1 MTSSHPGIDQPD
13 FTGGGVEGGVDRLAR
28 GRNARD
34 HMKRVEVMDHHRL
47 STFRQAR
54 KRPRETVET
63 LPLDDRVFDQE
74 NILRNMLHGSR
85 ICRLN
90 LREGSLAAQMVE
102 SEIAGGL
109 VQEGLDCWTGAWPM
123 AFFARI

>member
-1 MTSSHPGIDQPD
+1 
-13 FTGGGVEGGVDRLAR
+13 
-28 GRNARD
+28 
-34 HMKRVEVMDHHRL
+34 MKRVEVIDHHRL

-63 LPLDDRVFDQE
+63 LRLDDRVFDQV

-85 ICRLN
+85 ICRRN

-109 VQEGLDCWTGAWPM
+109 VQEGLDCWTGASSM